1 MKHILSVIGARPQ
14 IIKAA
19 ALSRAIAGPYAGK
32 LRETVV
38 HTGQHY
44 DANMSEVFLRELGVT
59 APSYN
64 LEVGSGNHGAQTAS
78 MLQGLEEILVQEK
91 PDALLVY
98 GDTNS
103 TVAGA
108 LAAIKLGIPVVHV
121 EAGLR
126 SFNKAMPEEV
136 NRILTDHMSTLL
148 FTPTQAGS
156 DNLAKEGFQLSA
168 PTMATA
174 DQPAVFHC
182 GDVMYDNSL
191 HFAAKASELAVA
203 ASLGID
209 GAFALATV
217 HRPSNTD
224 TAPVLT
230 GIMDTLLELSTELP
244 VVLPLHPRTKARLE
258 QLAPATLTAMEQA
271 PGFHVIPPVSFLE
284 MIDLE
289 ATCSLVLTDS
299 GGVQKEAFFFQKPA
313 VVLREETE
321 WVEIV
326 ANGNALLAGPHPERI
341 RQHAQTLRNQNSFSH
356 PPFYGDGKA
365 AEFICQ
371 TLLDCLA

>member
-19 ALSRAIAGPYAGK
+19 ALSRAISGPYAGR

-44 DANMSEVFLRELGVT
+44 DANMSDVFLEQLGVT
-59 APSYN
+59 PPAYN
-64 LEVGSGNHGAQTAS
+64 LEVGSGSHGAQTAA
-78 MLQGLEEILVQEK
+78 MLEGLERILEK
-91 PDALLVY
+91 ERPDALLVY

-108 LAAIKLGIPVVHV
+108 LAAIKLAIPVVHV

-148 FTPTQAGS
+148 FTPTTAGN
-156 DNLAKEGFQLSA
+156 DNLAKEGFDVGPCS
-168 PTMATA
+168 TATA
-174 DQPAVFHC
+174 DTPGVFHC

-191 HFAAKASELAVA
+191 HFAERASTLEVAKK
-203 ASLGID
+203 LGIT

-224 TAPVLT
+224 QAEVL
-230 GIMDTLLELSTELP
+230 GGVMRTLLEVAQDLP
-244 VVLPLHPRTKARLE
+244 VVLPLHPRTGARLE
-258 QLAPATLTAMEQA
+258 ALL
-271 PGFHVIPPVSFLE
+271 PGVLQEMKDSNVLHLIPPVSFLE

-299 GGVQKEAFFFQKPA
+299 GGVQKEAFFFAKPA
-313 VVLREETE
+313 VILREETE

-326 ANGNALLAGPHPERI
+326 ANGNALLTGPDPERI
-341 RQHAQTLRNQNSFSH
+341 LDATRRLRATTDFSY
-356 PPFYGDGKA
+356 PPYYGDGKA

-371 TLLDCLA
+371 SLLDCLA